1 MADWNDLKMA
11 FEREFNK
18 VENEFVS
25 NEQTLLQSIADYLG
39 KIKGTTSVQGYNT
52 EDMLEFLQKPVSEI
66 RTILG
71 GKWAELDDTVLEP
84 LIYSLTKKV
93 RKSASFLG

>member
-25 NEQTLLQSIADYLG
+25 NEQTLLQSIAEYLG
-39 KIKGTTSVQGYNT
+39 KKKGTTSIQGYNT
-52 EDMLEFLQKPVSEI
+52 EEMLQFLQKPIPEI
-66 RTILG
+66 KTLIG
-71 GKWAELDDTVLEP
+71 GNWAKMDDSALEP
-84 LIYSLTKKV
+84 LIYSLAKKV
-93 RKSASFLG
+93 KKSIAFLG

>member
-25 NEQTLLQSIADYLG
+25 NEQNLLQSIADYLG

-66 RTILG
+66 KTILG

>member
-66 RTILG
+66 KTILG

>member
-25 NEQTLLQSIADYLG
+25 NEQTLLQSIAEYLG
-39 KIKGTTSVQGYNT
+39 KKKGTTSIQGYNT
-52 EDMLEFLQKPVSEI
+52 EEMLKFLQKPIPEI
-66 RTILG
+66 KTLIG
-71 GKWAELDDTVLEP
+71 GNWAKMDDSALEP
-84 LIYSLTKKV
+84 LIYSLAKKV
-93 RKSASFLG
+93 KKSIAFLG